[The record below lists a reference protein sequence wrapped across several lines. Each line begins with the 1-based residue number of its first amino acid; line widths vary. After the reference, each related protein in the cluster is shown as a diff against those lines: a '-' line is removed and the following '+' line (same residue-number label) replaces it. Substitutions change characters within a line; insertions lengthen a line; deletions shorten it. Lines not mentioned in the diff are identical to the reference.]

1 MQPRPNNKMEPGEK
15 RDKAEKPAE
24 AKELPRY
31 EQYGGLKTIEPE
43 VQHERPE
50 A

>member
-1 MQPRPNNKMEPGEK
+1 MQHRPKNKLEPGEK

-31 EQYGGLKTIEPE
+31 KQFGGLKTETE
-43 VQHERPE
+43 VADERPE